1 MAKNK
6 KPRKPYHK
14 KPERCFCAM
23 ESDLQGIKDLL
34 VNTGLAA
41 EIAAPNGTATLDDL
55 ACMHSLFNH
64 SLVGLVSRDYLSED
78 EREAA
83 AKIVDAG
90 GKACDRVMKRGLD
103 QAQKEGAAPRFIF
116 TGDELNATR
125 DAVATAQQFVT
136 DSLAVEPHRT
146 LMEFFA
152 MKLLVKRRK
161 VKDVSPETVKAAIKE
176 LATMPTYKW
185 MKL

>member
-14 KPERCFCAM
+14 KPERCFCAA
-23 ESDLQGIKDLL
+23 ESDLQDIKNLL
-34 VNTGLAA
+34 VVTGLAA
-41 EIAAPNGTATLDDL
+41 EIACPNGTATLDDL

-64 SLVGLVSRDYLSED
+64 ALVGLVSREYLSEE

-90 GKACDRVMKRGLD
+90 GKACDRVMKRAMD
-103 QAQKEGAAPRFIF
+103 RAQKEGSAPRFIF
-116 TGDELNATR
+116 TGDELNDTR
-125 DAVATAQQFVT
+125 DAVASAQQFIT
-136 DSLAVEPHRT
+136 DSLDVEPHRT
-146 LMEFFA
+146 LLEFFA
-152 MKLLVKRRK
+152 MKLLITRRK
-161 VKDVSPETVKAAIKE
+161 VKDVTPEAVNAAIKE

-185 MKL
+185 AKL